1 MKTYTVKEIANILKT
16 NEETVRRWIRSG
28 KLKAIWKSKKEGNI
42 ISSEALQEFI
52 KEMPKYTSE
61 IMQSP
66 LAISVM
72 LGGLLASMKSIVS
85 ISNTKKKNFS
95 AADIKKFLDKK
106 IKEAEEKTIEKTKQV
121 DKLME
126 EIKEHQK
133 TIEKYKY
140 ALEKLDLEL
149 IAKEINDK

>member
-42 ISSEALQEFI
+42 ISSEALHEFV
-52 KEMPKYTSE
+52 KEMPKYTAE

-126 EIKEHQK
+126 EIKDYQK